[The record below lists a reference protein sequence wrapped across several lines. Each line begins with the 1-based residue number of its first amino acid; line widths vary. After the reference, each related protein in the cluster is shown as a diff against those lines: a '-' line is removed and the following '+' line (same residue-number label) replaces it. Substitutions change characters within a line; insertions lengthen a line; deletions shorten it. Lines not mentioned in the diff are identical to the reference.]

1 MRKKKRKEK
10 KMKNEKK
17 LEKFISIEGDEIHLL
32 PENENP
38 LINIK
43 TKEIN

>member
-17 LEKFISIEGDEIHLL
+17 LEKFISIEGDKSADQYK
-32 PENENP
+32 NKRN
-38 LINIK
+38 
-43 TKEIN
+43 